1 MDISI
6 SGYDAI
12 HYSIATI
19 VTLAAIIYDVLK
31 KNRS

>member
-1 MDISI
+1 MDVSI

-19 VTLAAIIYDVLK
+19 VTLAAIIYDVVR

>member
-12 HYSIATI
+12 HYSIATL
-19 VTLAAIIYDVLK
+19 VTLAAILIDRVRK
-31 KNRS
+31 RR

>member
-1 MDISI
+1 MDVSI

-19 VTLAAIIYDVLK
+19 VTVVAIVIDIMRK
-31 KNRS
+31 TPR